1 MNSGNDFT
9 KHIHVKNIIRL
20 LSILLMVFFF
30 VPSFMVSCAGYGNI
44 KISAFKAMTGIK
56 IEGESVTDPKV
67 ICIIMLLLTVPV
79 CWMSLGTM
87 I

>member
-30 VPSFMVSCAGYGNI
+30 VPSFMVSCVDMEI
-44 KISAFKAMTGIK
+44 LKL
-56 IEGESVTDPKV
+56 V
-67 ICIIMLLLTVPV
+67 LLKL
-79 CWMSLGTM
+79 
-87 I
+87 

>member
-30 VPSFMVSCAGYGNI
+30 VPYRSQFFEFDLI
-44 KISAFKAMTGIK
+44 F
-56 IEGESVTDPKV
+56 
-67 ICIIMLLLTVPV
+67 LQ
-79 CWMSLGTM
+79 SLPQY